1 MNGARVMA
9 DTTINVLGTLYSISC
24 KDSNED
30 KLLRN
35 CDGYTDKT
43 TKQIVITKMPEEN
56 ELGCFDVYRK
66 KVLRHEIIHAFLFES
81 GLHGNANW
89 DALQGQEHPEMMVD
103 WFAVQWEKISNAF
116 RMADAI

>member
-1 MNGARVMA
+1 MA
-9 DTTINVLGTLYSISC
+9 DTTINVLGTRYSISY
-24 KDSNED
+24 KDSTDD
-30 KLLRN
+30 KMLCK

-43 TKQIVITKMPEEN
+43 TKQIVVARITEEN

-81 GLHGNANW
+81 GLHGEANW
-89 DALQGQEHPEMMVD
+89 DAQQGQEHPEMMVD
-103 WFAVQWEKISNAF
+103 WFVVQWEKISNAF